1 MENFIWGSS
10 AVQKIQ
16 KLSESPTTVPIVAK
30 LCMID
35 SKKRKIA
42 DKLVQPVIVQNC
54 PFWVYFSIR
63 KIFTPTS

>member
-1 MENFIWGSS
+1 MEARWTTS
-10 AVQKIQ
+10 AAQKIK
-16 KLSESPTTVPIVAK
+16 KLSETPGTVLIVAK